1 MFMIVRDLRCTATM
15 ACFDQVHDALAG
27 LSDDARDV
35 DSADRMLFETALVEI
50 IATSWS
56 TPAPPTASP

>member
-1 MFMIVRDLRCTATM
+1 M